1 MEGNECQWRNSTQ
14 TVENRTHKLT
24 LASYNTA
31 PSKQWKY
38 DSIPH
43 MAYVMLVVYDVWHH
57 HIWKLSISSKH
68 TQKKSQ
74 RFKNLHSGE
83 SVWKYTFSVTIY
95 TGGKKSP
102 FSKQTRIRVDVALV
116 WVLVFIN
123 ITKRRAFTSF
133 YRVLSRISICWW
145 QKSKDFYTNCSCM
158 VFYFVGF
165 RWVTAFMKMN
175 NKFW

>member
-1 MEGNECQWRNSTQ
+1 M
-14 TVENRTHKLT
+14 VD
-24 LASYNTA
+24 
-31 PSKQWKY
+31 KY
-38 DSIPH
+38 DSTPH

-57 HIWKLSISSKH
+57 HFWKLSISSKH

-116 WVLVFIN
+116 WILVFIN
-123 ITKRRAFTSF
+123 ITKT
-133 YRVLSRISICWW
+133 
-145 QKSKDFYTNCSCM
+145 QK
-158 VFYFVGF
+158 
-165 RWVTAFMKMN
+165 RMN
-175 NKFW
+175 K